1 MIMTEDKPHMMTT
14 FPPSLFKL
22 ANNTNKNYLK
32 TRGSQEPVSFTW
44 L

>member
-32 TRGSQEPVSFTW
+32 IKTIKSTW
-44 L
+44 QDIY